1 MPQPHCAIC
10 RSFLPDPNAH
20 CSNCHRVSPLLWV
33 YSLGIYD
40 DHFSHLIKAYKYESK
55 IGLGRMLGRMLGE
68 QLVGMP
74 HINGIDLVCSVPMHH
89 RKERSRGFDQTAIVA
104 KEIAATLGLSYR
116 PHLLLQARPNKDQI
130 GLTVEGRYR
139 NVSGVFTVARDS
151 SALVKDKQ
159 VLLVDDVT
167 TSGATLNSAAVTLIS
182 SGAAG
187 VAAATVAMALED
199 GLEPSALYALM
210 NEEF

>member
-1 MPQPHCAIC
+1 M
-10 RSFLPDPNAH
+10 
-20 CSNCHRVSPLLWV
+20 WV

-55 IGLGRMLGRMLGE
+55 IGLGKMLGRMLGE
-68 QLVGMP
+68 QLVAMP

-104 KEIAATLGLSYR
+104 KEIAAVIGRTYQA
-116 PHLLLQARPNKDQI
+116 HLLMQLRPNKDQI

-139 NVSGVFTVARDS
+139 NVRGVFEVASDG
-151 SALVKDKQ
+151 ATLVKGRRI
-159 VLLVDDVT
+159 LLVDDVT

-182 SGAAG
+182 SGAAS
-187 VAAATVAMALED
+187 VAAATLAMALED

-210 NEEF
+210 SEEF